1 MPNGRLAISRPGRV
15 SGQIAV
21 PGDKS
26 ITHRAVLLN
35 ALCAGQAHI
44 SGAGLGADCRSTID
58 CIRSLGA
65 EVVIDGSSVTVSS
78 PGFAGLSEPRRPLDC
93 GNSGTTIRLLLGL
106 LAGSG
111 FFSVLVGDS
120 SLSERPMGRVAAPLR
135 ALGALIYGR
144 GGGERAPLVVDVA
157 TLTGDE
163 IAVPVASAQVKSA
176 LLIAGL
182 FARGQTRIRQPA
194 QSRDHTELMLAQ
206 MGVQL
211 EIDGPVVA
219 ISGGQPLHSVNV
231 SVPADFSSAA
241 YWLVLGAT
249 HQQAEI
255 ELLNIGLNPTRAGAL
270 AVLERMGG
278 QITRHLRPGT
288 GEIAGDLHV
297 CSSRLTATAIGGA
310 EIPIIIDEIPI
321 LAVAATQASGTTV
334 ISDAAELRV
343 KESDRIAATVAN
355 LRALGATIEETPDGM
370 IIEGPTRL
378 SGAQLDSYGDHRV
391 AMAMAVAAS
400 IADGESQLSGAGAV
414 GVSYPDFFPTL
425 GKVALDC

>member
-1 MPNGRLAISRPGRV
+1 M
-15 SGQIAV
+15 
-21 PGDKS
+21 
-26 ITHRAVLLN
+26 
-35 ALCAGQAHI
+35 
-44 SGAGLGADCRSTID
+44 
-58 CIRSLGA
+58 
-65 EVVIDGSSVTVSS
+65 
-78 PGFAGLSEPRRPLDC
+78 
-93 GNSGTTIRLLLGL
+93 RLLLGL

-163 IAVPVASAQVKSA
+163 ITVPVASAQVKSA

-194 QSRDHTELMLAQ
+194 QSRDHTELMLAE

-219 ISGGQPLHSVNV
+219 ISGGQPLHSVSV
-231 SVPADFSSAA
+231 SVPGDFSSAA

-270 AVLERMGG
+270 VVLERMGG

-288 GEIAGDLHV
+288 GEIAGGSACL
-297 CSSRLTATAIGGA
+297 
-310 EIPIIIDEIPI
+310 
-321 LAVAATQASGTTV
+321 Q
-334 ISDAAELRV
+334 
-343 KESDRIAATVAN
+343 
-355 LRALGATIEETPDGM
+355 
-370 IIEGPTRL
+370 
-378 SGAQLDSYGDHRV
+378 
-391 AMAMAVAAS
+391 
-400 IADGESQLSGAGAV
+400 
-414 GVSYPDFFPTL
+414 
-425 GKVALDC
+425 

>member
-1 MPNGRLAISRPGRV
+1 MPNGWLAISRPGRV
-15 SGQIAV
+15 SGRIAV

-65 EVVIDGSSVTVSS
+65 EVVVDGSSVTVSS

-93 GNSGTTIRLLLGL
+93 GNSGTTMRLLLGL

-135 ALGALIYGR
+135 ALGALVYGR
-144 GGGERAPLVVDVA
+144 AGGERAPLAVDAA

-182 FARGQTRIRQPA
+182 FACGQTRIRQPA
-194 QSRDHTELMLAQ
+194 QSRDHTELMLVQ
-206 MGVQL
+206 MGAEL
-211 EIDGPVVA
+211 EIDGPVVS
-219 ISGGQPLHSVNV
+219 ISGGQPLHPVSV
-231 SVPADFSSAA
+231 SVPGDFSSAA

-278 QITRHLRPGT
+278 QITCQLRPGT
-288 GEIAGDLHV
+288 GEVAGDLQV
-297 CSSRLTATAIGGA
+297 CSSQLTATAIGGS
-310 EIPIIIDEIPI
+310 EIPIVIDEIPI

-355 LRALGATIEETPDGM
+355 LRALGATIEETADGM

-378 SGAQLDSYGDHRV
+378 SGARLDSYGDHRV

-400 IADGESQLSGAGAV
+400 IADGESQLTGTGAV
-414 GVSYPDFFPTL
+414 DISYPDFFPTL
-425 GKVALDC
+425 GKVALD